1 MHNPKLEILGCDW
14 RRGQAAWGAAA
25 WAGDV
30 GRGGAGRRDVACG
43 DVWVLGIRRRNL
55 LETFSNFYHS
65 LHMRSHDTSTSF
77 VNFGL
82 RLHFL

>member
-1 MHNPKLEILGCDW
+1 MRIGLEDGP
-14 RRGQAAWGAAA
+14 
-25 WAGDV
+25 WALIPEGIFFSKYPLPS
-30 GRGGAGRRDVACG
+30 AEDVACG